1 MSDARATTAIC
12 IRVKRYAETYFIL
25 CDEYDTV
32 ENLKG
37 RMLTVFNK
45 IGFTLPKA
53 EEPLST
59 DDIRFC
65 IKNRVSF
72 LWLTVS
78 DSR

>member
-1 MSDARATTAIC
+1 MSENRANTAIC
-12 IRVKRYAETYFIL
+12 IRVKRFAETYFVL
-25 CDEYDTV
+25 CDEYETV

-37 RMLTVFNK
+37 RMLSIFNK

-65 IKNRVSF
+65 IKNRVS
-72 LWLTVS
+72 LMQLTVP
-78 DSR
+78 DS